1 MGQKLSEH
9 PAVDKWVE
17 LAREADKVGAKMP
30 RRRSADPLE
39 LEKVAY
45 MNRLRT
51 RAMFSLSHISDAPR
65 QPGPRQCQQCGKFL
79 SKNPEATGGKLRRSI
94 LTPKGWVK
102 YYRCGKCVEGKAKE
116 IPNDAA

>member
-17 LAREADKVGAKMP
+17 LAREADKAGAKMP
-30 RRRSADPLE
+30 RRRSADRLE

-51 RAMFSLSHISDAPR
+51 RAMFSLSRTSDAYR
-65 QPGPRQCQQCGKFL
+65 QPGQRQCQQCGKFL
-79 SKNPEATGGKLRRSI
+79 SKSPEASGAKLKRSI
-94 LTPKGWVK
+94 LTPSGWVK
-102 YYRCGKCVEGKAKE
+102 YWRCGKCVEGKDK
-116 IPNDAA
+116 PNNAA